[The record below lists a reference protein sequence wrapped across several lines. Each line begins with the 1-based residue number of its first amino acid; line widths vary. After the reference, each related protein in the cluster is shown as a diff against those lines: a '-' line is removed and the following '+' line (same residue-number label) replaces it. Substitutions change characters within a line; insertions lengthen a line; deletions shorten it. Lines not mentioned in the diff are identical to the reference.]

1 MAKLVLTQA
10 QEAVLKEAAKT
21 AKDAKGMRTAYA
33 DLIVETVQPNHLSLD
48 LFSAFMP
55 TVQKNV
61 GDQIG
66 RRVRRGRYPIR
77 TMTPGAKHLTDVLDY
92 QEYVSFMFDRLIA
105 GTSHSVWEIESGEV
119 GTVDTMKTELRADL
133 FDELVSKVFS
143 LLTTVWTT
151 GNTPSNFLDS
161 SSGGLTQ
168 VGLDAMMETVLNYSG
183 QVRAIVGSRAALL
196 PLYNFAQYKE
206 FVLTGTGTDRAAFA
220 TPAFEE
226 FLRTNKVSIYKGVPV
241 IELPQVYRNRLDAN
255 SVNLGYRGVG
265 QRMIPTD
272 KVLVIG
278 DQVGQVVLSGGF
290 TYQDYTDPT
299 TQPANYVLHGWQSYG
314 MIIDDV
320 QSLGV
325 IKTNT

>member
-10 QEAVLKEAAKT
+10 QAERLVEVSKT

-33 DLIVETVQPNHLSLD
+33 DLVIETVQPNHLSLD
-48 LFSAFMP
+48 LFNAFMP

-66 RRVRRGRYPIR
+66 KRVRRGRYPIR
-77 TMTPGAKHLTDVLDY
+77 TMVPGSKHLTDVLDY
-92 QEYVSFMFDRLIA
+92 QEYISFMFDRLIA

-133 FDELVSKVFS
+133 FDDLVSKVFS

-151 GNTPSNFLDS
+151 AATPSNYLDS
-161 SSGGLTQ
+161 SSGGVTQ
-168 VGLDAMMETVLNYSG
+168 IGLEAMMETILNYAG

-196 PLYNFAQYKE
+196 PIYKFAQYRE
-206 FVLTGTGTDRAAFA
+206 FILTGTGTDRVAFP
-220 TPAFEE
+220 TSHFDE
-226 FLRTNKVSIYKGVPV
+226 FLRTGKVASYLGVPV

-255 SVNLGYRGVG
+255 SVNLGFKGVG

-272 KVLVIG
+272 RILVIG

>member
-1 MAKLVLTQA
+1 MAKLELTQA
-10 QEAVLKEAAKT
+10 QAETLKSAANT
-21 AKDAKGMRTAYA
+21 AKDARGFRTAFA
-33 DLIVETVQPNHLSLD
+33 DLVIETVQPNHLSLD

-55 TVQKNV
+55 VVQKNP

-77 TMTPGAKHLTDVLDY
+77 TMVPGSKHLTDVLSY
-92 QEYVSFMFDRLIA
+92 QEYVAFMFDRLIA

-119 GTVDTMKTELRADL
+119 GTVDQMRSELRADL

-143 LLTTVWTT
+143 LLTTTWTASS
-151 GNTPSNFLDS
+151 TPSNYLDA
-161 SSGGLTQ
+161 SGTGVTQ
-168 VGLDAMMETVLNYSG
+168 TGLDAMMETILAYSG
-183 QVRAIVGSRAALL
+183 QVRAIVGTRAALL
-196 PLYNFAQYKE
+196 PIYKFAQFRE
-206 FVLTGTGTDRAAFA
+206 FVLNGTNVDAAAFP
-220 TPAFEE
+220 TSAFEE
-226 FLRTNKVSIYKGVPV
+226 FTRTNKVATYLGVPV
-241 IELPQVYRNRLDAN
+241 VELPQVYRNRLDAN
-255 SVNLGYRGVG
+255 STNLGFRGVA

-278 DQVGQVVLSGGF
+278 DQVGQIALMGGF

-314 MIIDDV
+314 MILDDV
-320 QSLGV
+320 QSLGI

>member
-10 QEAVLKEAAKT
+10 QAELLKTASQT
-21 AKDAKGMRTAYA
+21 AKDARGMHTAYA
-33 DLIVETVQPNHLSLD
+33 DLVIDTVQPNHLSLD

-55 TVQKNV
+55 TVQKNP

-66 RRVRRGRYPIR
+66 KRVRRGRYPIR
-77 TMTPGAKHLTDVLDY
+77 TMTPGAKHLTDVLSY

-105 GTSHSVWEIESGEV
+105 GTSHSVWEIENGEV
-119 GTVDTMKTELRADL
+119 GTVDQMKTELRLDL
-133 FDELVSKVFS
+133 FDELVSKVFT

-151 GNTPSNFLDS
+151 ANTPSNYLDS

-168 VGLDAMMETVLNYSG
+168 VGLEAMMETVMNYSG

-196 PLYNFAQYKE
+196 PLYKFAQYRE
-206 FVLTGTGTDRAAFA
+206 FVLSGTATDRVAFPTAAFD
-220 TPAFEE
+220 E
-226 FLRTNKVSIYKGVPV
+226 FLRTGKVSTYLGVPV
-241 IELPQVYRNRLDAN
+241 IELPQVFRNRLDAN
-255 SVNLGYRGVG
+255 STNLGFRGVG

-272 KVLVIG
+272 RVLVIG
-278 DQVGQVVLSGGF
+278 DQVGQIVLSGGF

>member
-1 MAKLVLTQA
+1 MAKLELTQA
-10 QEAVLKEAAKT
+10 QAEVLKTAA
-21 AKDAKGMRTAYA
+21 ASARDARGMRTAYA
-33 DLIVETVQPNHLSLD
+33 DLVIETVQPNHLSLD

-55 TVQKNV
+55 VVQMNP

-92 QEYVSFMFDRLIA
+92 QEFVSFMFDRLIA

-119 GTVDTMKTELRADL
+119 GTVDQMKSELRADL

-151 GNTPSNFLDS
+151 SNTPSNYLDS
-161 SSGGLTQ
+161 SGTGVTQAGLET
-168 VGLDAMMETVLNYSG
+168 MMETVLNYSG
-183 QVRAIVGSRAALL
+183 QVKAIIGSRAALL
-196 PLYNFAQYKE
+196 PIYKFAQYRE
-206 FVLTGTGTDRAAFA
+206 FVLGGTGTDRVAFQ

-226 FLRTNKVSIYKGVPV
+226 FLRTGKVATYLGVPV
-241 IELPQVYRNRLDAN
+241 VELPQVYRNRLDAN
-255 SVNLGYRGVG
+255 STNLGWRGVG
-265 QRMIPTD
+265 QRMIPTN
-272 KVLVIG
+272 KVMVIG
-278 DQVGQVVLSGGF
+278 DNVGQIALMSGF

-320 QSLGV
+320 QQIGI
-325 IKTNT
+325 IKTDT

>member
-1 MAKLVLTQA
+1 MAKLELTQA
-10 QEAVLKEAAKT
+10 QAAVLKTAAQT
-21 AKDAKGMRTAYA
+21 VRDARGMRTAFA
-33 DLIVETVQPNHLSLD
+33 DLVVDTVEPNHLSLD

-55 TVQKNV
+55 VVQMNP

-92 QEYVSFMFDRLIA
+92 QEFMSFMFDRLIA
-105 GTSHSVWEIESGEV
+105 GTSHSVWEIENGEV
-119 GTVDTMKTELRADL
+119 GTVDQMKNELRADL

-151 GNTPSNFLDS
+151 GNTPSNYIDA
-161 SSGGLTQ
+161 SGTGVTMAGLE
-168 VGLDAMMETVLNYSG
+168 AMMETVLNYSG
-183 QVRAIVGSRAALL
+183 QVKAIIGSRAALL
-196 PLYNFAQYKE
+196 PIYKFAQYRE
-206 FVLTGTGTDRAAFA
+206 FVLGGTGTDRVAFQ

-226 FLRTNKVSIYKGVPV
+226 FLRTGKVATYLGVPV

-255 SVNLGYRGVG
+255 SSNLGWRGTG

-272 KVLVIG
+272 KVIVIG
-278 DQVGQVVLSGGF
+278 DNVGQIALMGGF

-320 QSLGV
+320 QQIGV

>member
-10 QEAVLKEAAKT
+10 QADKLKEVAQT
-21 AKDAKGMRTAYA
+21 AKDAKGMHTAYA
-33 DLIVETVQPNHLSLD
+33 DLVIETIQPSHLSLD

-55 TVQKNV
+55 TVQKNP

-77 TMTPGAKHLTDVLDY
+77 TMVPGSKHLTDVLSY

-105 GTSHSVWEIESGEV
+105 GTSYSVWEIENGEV
-119 GTVDTMKTELRADL
+119 GTVETMRTELRADL
-133 FDELVSKVFS
+133 FDELVSKVFT
-143 LLTTVWTT
+143 LLSTVWTT
-151 GNTPSNFLDS
+151 ANTPSNFLDS
-161 SSGGLTQ
+161 SGTGVTQ
-168 VGLDAMMETVLNYSG
+168 VGLEAMMETILNYSG
-183 QVRAIVGSRAALL
+183 QVRAIIGTRAALL
-196 PLYNFAQYKE
+196 PIYKFAQYRE
-206 FVLTGTGTDRAAFA
+206 FVLTGTGTDRAAFPTA
-220 TPAFEE
+220 AFEE
-226 FLRTNKVSIYKGVPV
+226 FLRTNKVSTYLGVPV

-255 SVNLGYRGVG
+255 SVNLGFKGVA
-265 QRMIPTD
+265 QRMIPTN

-278 DQVGQVVLSGGF
+278 DQVGQIVLSGGF

-314 MIIDDV
+314 MILDDV
-320 QSLGV
+320 QNIGI

>member
-1 MAKLVLTQA
+1 MAKLELTQA
-10 QEAVLKEAAKT
+10 QAEVLKEAASS

-33 DLIVETVQPNHLSLD
+33 DLIIETVQPNHLSLD

-55 TVQKNV
+55 TVQKNA

-66 RRVRRGRYPIR
+66 KRVRRGRYPIR

-105 GTSHSVWEIESGEV
+105 GTSHSVWEIENGEV
-119 GTVDTMKTELRADL
+119 GTVDQMKTELRADL
-133 FDELVSKVFS
+133 FDELVSKVFT
-143 LLTTVWTT
+143 LLSTVWTSSA
-151 GNTPSNFLDS
+151 TPSNFLDS

-168 VGLDAMMETVLNYSG
+168 IGLDAMMETVLNYSG

-196 PLYNFAQYKE
+196 PLYRFAQYRE
-206 FVLTGTGTDRAAFA
+206 FVLTGTGTDRGFA
-220 TPAFEE
+220 ITPAFNE
-226 FLRTNKVSIYKGVPV
+226 FLGSNKVSTYMGVPV
-241 IELPQVYRNRLDAN
+241 VELPQVYRNRLDQN
-255 SVNLGYRGVG
+255 SVNLGYRGAG

-278 DQVGQVVLSGGF
+278 DQVGQIVLSGGF

-320 QSLGV
+320 QNIGV

>member
-1 MAKLVLTQA
+1 MAKLKLTEA
-10 QEAVLKEAAKT
+10 QIAKVKEVAQTAKEAR
-21 AKDAKGMRTAYA
+21 GMRTAYA
-33 DLIVETVQPNHLSLD
+33 DLVVETVQPNHLSLD

-55 TVQKNV
+55 VVQKNP

-119 GTVDTMKTELRADL
+119 GTVDQMRSELRADL

-143 LLTTVWTT
+143 LLTTVWTA
-151 GNTPSNFLDS
+151 GNTPNNFLDA
-161 SSGGLTQ
+161 SGTGVTQ
-168 VGLDAMMETVLNYSG
+168 AGLDAMMETILNYSG

-196 PLYNFAQYKE
+196 PIYKFAQYRE
-206 FVLTGTGTDRAAFA
+206 FVLNGTGVDAVAFP
-220 TPAFEE
+220 TSAFEE
-226 FLRTNKVSIYKGVPV
+226 FTRTNKVSTYLGVPV
-241 IELPQVYRNRLDAN
+241 VELPQVYRNRLDAN
-255 SVNLGYRGVG
+255 STNLGYRGVG

-272 KVLVIG
+272 KILVIG
-278 DQVGQVVLSGGF
+278 DQVGQIALMGGF
-290 TYQDYTDPT
+290 EYQDYTDPT
-299 TQPANYVLHGWQSYG
+299 TQPANYVLHGWQAYG
-314 MIIDDV
+314 MIVDDV
-320 QSLGV
+320 QNIGI